1 MCAKILVVD
10 DEQPLVELL
19 TANLEREGYE
29 VITAFDGMAALDQA
43 ERQKPDLIL
52 LDWML
57 PKMDGLQASAPEDS
71 RSDHHGH
78 GER

>member
-19 TANLEREGYE
+19 TTNLEREGYE
-29 VITAFDGMAALDQA
+29 VISANDGQTALELA

-52 LDWML
+52 LDWMMPEPNGL
-57 PKMDGLQASAPEDS
+57 EVCKQLRPKTKVPIII
-71 RSDHHGH
+71 
-78 GER
+78 